1 MKKTNTKKR
10 NAKAAVAATMMAMPI
25 LSMPATGIAQKSPTT
40 TETTT
45 TTTTTTTRI
54 KTPIFK
60 FESVLEKHKGD
71 LWIAGVGEGHT
82 IYENSRGE
90 YFYIDPST
98 GDMKMVT
105 GKHFDK
111 VIIYNNRSSRIKWTA
126 DLDGVKG
133 ESTDRIKGESKVSLV
148 GVDAQGNVVQT
159 NSRGEKFYL
168 NTVTGDMVFVK

>member
-1 MKKTNTKKR
+1 MKKTSKKQNR

-25 LSMPATGIAQKSPTT
+25 LSMPAIGIAQKSPTT

-45 TTTTTTTRI
+45 TTTTTTRI
-54 KTPIFK
+54 KSPIFK

-71 LWIAGVGEGHT
+71 LWIAGIGDGHT

-90 YFYIDPST
+90 FFYIDPST

-111 VIIYNNRSSRIKWTA
+111 VEIRNLRYVKVKDASVDGADIK
-126 DLDGVKG
+126 
-133 ESTDRIKGESKVSLV
+133 STGAEKQHGKITLV
-148 GVDAQGNVVQT
+148 GVDAQGNVIEM